1 LAVKDPLL
9 IAIVFRHCIFREGHL
24 FLIEKLTLMTKQNI
38 LTYLRSFFNDK
49 KKDTTFLIHYRKHD
63 SELIKRRLN
72 DLMTEKKPFLQSKY
86 QIKDL
91 ADELQIPVHQL
102 SAFLNQVLGMHFSDH
117 INKYRIDHCIELI
130 NANSSDRPSLQKLS
144 RICGFNNRSSFTTAF
159 KKFTGQKPF
168 DYIKRRYF
176 LQIMNSYRDKAVNN
190 YNF

>member
-1 LAVKDPLL
+1 
-9 IAIVFRHCIFREGHL
+9 
-24 FLIEKLTLMTKQNI
+24 MTKQNI
-38 LTYLRSFFNDK
+38 LTYLRNLFSDQ
-49 KKDTTFLIHYRKHD
+49 KKDNTLTIQYKKHD
-63 SELIKRRLN
+63 AELIKHQLN
-72 DLMTEKKPFLQSKY
+72 ELMIEKKPFLQGGY
-86 QIKDL
+86 HIKEL

-130 NANSSDRPSLQKLS
+130 NATSSGRPNLQQLAKK
-144 RICGFNNRSSFTTAF
+144 CGFNNRSSFTTAF

-176 LQIMNSYRDKAVNN
+176 MQIMNNYKDKTVNN

>member
-1 LAVKDPLL
+1 
-9 IAIVFRHCIFREGHL
+9 
-24 FLIEKLTLMTKQNI
+24 MTKQNI
-38 LTYLRSFFNDK
+38 LTYLRGFFSDK
-49 KKDTTFLIHYRKHD
+49 KNDTTFLIHYRKND

-86 QIKDL
+86 HIKDL

-102 SAFLNQVLGMHFSDH
+102 SGFLNQVLGMHFSDH

-130 NANSSDRPSLQKLS
+130 NTNLSGRPNLQQLS
-144 RICGFNNRSSFTTAF
+144 KICGFNNRSSFTTAF

-176 LQIMNSYRDKAVNN
+176 LKIMNNYRDKVVNN

>member
-1 LAVKDPLL
+1 
-9 IAIVFRHCIFREGHL
+9 
-24 FLIEKLTLMTKQNI
+24 MTKQSI

-49 KKDTTFLIHYRKHD
+49 KKGTTFLIHYRKHD
-63 SELIKRRLN
+63 SELIKRQLN

-86 QIKDL
+86 HIKDL

-130 NANSSDRPSLQKLS
+130 NANVSDRPSLQKLS

-176 LQIMNSYRDKAVNN
+176 LQIMNNYRDKAVNN

>member
-1 LAVKDPLL
+1 
-9 IAIVFRHCIFREGHL
+9 
-24 FLIEKLTLMTKQNI
+24 MTKQNI

-49 KKDTTFLIHYRKHD
+49 KKGPTFLIHYRKHD

-86 QIKDL
+86 HIKDL
-91 ADELQIPVHQL
+91 AHELQIPVHQL

-130 NANSSDRPSLQKLS
+130 NANSFDRPSLQKLS

-176 LQIMNSYRDKAVNN
+176 LQIMNNYRDKTVNN

>member
-1 LAVKDPLL
+1 
-9 IAIVFRHCIFREGHL
+9 
-24 FLIEKLTLMTKQNI
+24 MTKQNI
-38 LTYLRSFFNDK
+38 LGYLRNFFTDK
-49 KKDTTFLIHYRKHD
+49 KNDNTFLIHYGKQDPESIKH
-63 SELIKRRLN
+63 RLK
-72 DLMTEKKPFLQSKY
+72 DLMIEKKPFLQRGY
-86 QIKDL
+86 HIKEL

-130 NANSSDRPSLQKLS
+130 NTNSPGRPNLQQLS
-144 RICGFNNRSSFTTAF
+144 KICGFNNRSSFTTAF

-176 LQIMNSYRDKAVNN
+176 LQVMNNYRDKLVNN

>member
-1 LAVKDPLL
+1 
-9 IAIVFRHCIFREGHL
+9 
-24 FLIEKLTLMTKQNI
+24 MTKQNI
-38 LTYLRSFFNDK
+38 LTYLRGFFIDK

-63 SELIKRRLN
+63 SELIKRRLS

-86 QIKDL
+86 HIKDL
-91 ADELQIPVHQL
+91 AHELQIPVHQL

-130 NANSSDRPSLQKLS
+130 NANSSIDLAYKSCQEYVGSIIGVL
-144 RICGFNNRSSFTTAF
+144 FTTAF

-176 LQIMNSYRDKAVNN
+176 LQI
-190 YNF
+190 